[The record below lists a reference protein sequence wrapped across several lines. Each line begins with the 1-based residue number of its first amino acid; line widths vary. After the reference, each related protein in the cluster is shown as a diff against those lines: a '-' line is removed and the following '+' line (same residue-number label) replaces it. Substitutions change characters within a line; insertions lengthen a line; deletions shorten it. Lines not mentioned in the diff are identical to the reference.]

1 LDRDR
6 WAFLATRAYTK
17 GLLSFNKEERGD
29 DRWRLRE
36 AIILSEVERD
46 TVVRLDTMVHAA
58 ESAAAQY
65 VDSNVFKHHH
75 DKAVSVYHKVRAM
88 LQPYKY
94 AMEME
99 RGTEETLRQTWIDAF
114 GDPDGP
120 EVQKAIEY
128 LETGNVSS

>member
-1 LDRDR
+1 MR
-6 WAFLATRAYTK
+6 
-17 GLLSFNKEERGD
+17 GLLKFSADERGD

-46 TVVRLDTMVHAA
+46 SVVKLDMMVHVA

-75 DKAVSVYHKVRAM
+75 DKATTVFHKVRAM

-94 AMEME
+94 SAALSENLMDSL
-99 RGTEETLRQTWIDAF
+99 TQAWINEF

-120 EVQKAIEY
+120 AVHELIRK
-128 LETGNVSS
+128 LENGEC